1 MTRVRR
7 HDDHMR
13 DLLDAMGDVVAMFG
27 VDGTILAINEAG
39 AAQLGLPRD
48 ELIGRCN
55 YDLMPPEMAAC
66 RRQIA
71 DEVTR
76 SGQPRHFVDMAGGRY
91 QEHHLRP
98 LRDADGRVTRLAV
111 HVADV
116 TDLCRADRER
126 QAKSLELE
134 TIHAHVPVGILL
146 VDAERRVTK
155 ANQAVARLAGVPRED
170 IINRIGGA
178 ALGCLNH
185 LDDERGC
192 GYGPNCARCEL
203 RLALLHALEDGIIIN
218 ALPVA
223 LPVEGPAGREVK
235 NVLVSAAPV
244 TLDGRSQ
251 VLVSLQ
257 DITRLRQ
264 AEADV
269 AFKARVLDQ
278 IQDRVTVTD
287 MQGTVVYVNNAA
299 CRSLKKA
306 REELV
311 GQGVSRLGE
320 DAARGATHREI
331 VEGTLANGAWQ
342 GEVVNIAADGT
353 PALLHCR
360 TSLVHDEQGAPVGM
374 CGIATDI
381 TETRRR
387 EEQLRESE
395 RRFRRLHEQLPI
407 GYFGLDREGRYVDAN
422 PAWLNLLGLPREQ
435 VEGCRFTDLLDD
447 GHLERFAAART
458 RVQEGG
464 EQQIECEIRGGEGQP
479 VTVFCVGRGGLD
491 NHGEV
496 DVTHWVAADVSERRR
511 LESQLW
517 QAQKL
522 DALGRLAAGVSHD
535 FNNQLTVISG
545 YCDILLGQ
553 VTEESHLRPALGQ
566 IRRAAERASATTG
579 HLLSFS
585 RKRDLAPRE
594 VDLNNLVRE
603 LIHPVSKLIGETIR
617 VRMELSPRLRP
628 VCVDPGA
635 LQQAVI
641 NLIINAR
648 DAMPDG
654 GTLVLRTANR
664 PAPAAAPGTGL
675 VTLTVEDS
683 GHGISAGDLERVFE
697 PFFTTK
703 GEGRGTGL
711 GLPMVRGFAEQSG
724 GLVEI
729 QSRAGAGT
737 TATIAL
743 PATAGAGPPI
753 AQAAAA
759 GEPERL
765 AGRFLVVEDSEP
777 VRDLMGD
784 VLRRRG
790 AEVVMASSPEEAL
803 RLAACSPRFDVVVTD
818 IVMPGMRGDEMVSRL
833 VAAGRV
839 DRVVYMSG
847 YQDKRTVALQGPLL
861 SKPFA
866 VQELVDMVRSV
877 MQEPAAVA
885 ASGAP
890 GRQQ

>member
-1 MTRVRR
+1 MTSAR
-7 HDDHMR
+7 HDEDTMR
-13 DLLDAMGDVVAMFG
+13 DLLDAMSDAVALLG
-27 VDGTILAINEAG
+27 VDGTVLAINK
-39 AAQLGLPRD
+39 AAAARLGLPRE
-48 ELIGRCN
+48 ELVGRCS
-55 YDLMPPEMAAC
+55 YDLLPPAVAAS
-66 RRQIA
+66 RRA
-71 DEVTR
+71 VAEKAVRTGR
-76 SGQPRHFVDMAGGRY
+76 PLHFVDKAGGRCL
-91 QEHHLRP
+91 EHHVRP

-111 HVADV
+111 HISDV
-116 TDLCRADRER
+116 TERCRADRER
-126 QAKSLELE
+126 QAKSVELE

-146 VDAERRVTK
+146 VDPDRRVTK
-155 ANQAVARLAGVPRED
+155 ANEAVARMAGVPRGE

-192 GYGPNCARCEL
+192 GHGPNCARCEL
-203 RLALLHALEDGIIIN
+203 RLALLHAIEDGIVIN

-223 LPVEGPAGREVK
+223 LPVEGPNGRETMH
-235 NVLVSAAPV
+235 VLVSAAPI

-269 AFKARVLDQ
+269 AFKAMVLDQ

-287 MQGTVVYVNNAA
+287 MQGVVVYVNNAA
-299 CRSLKKA
+299 CRSLKKS
-306 REELV
+306 RDELV

-320 DAARGATHREI
+320 DASCGATQREM
-331 VEGTLANGAWQ
+331 VEGTIANGAWQ

-353 PALLHCR
+353 RAMLHCR
-360 TSLVHDEQGAPVGM
+360 TSLIRDDQGVPIGM

-381 TETRRR
+381 TEGKRR
-387 EEQLRESE
+387 EDQLRESE

-407 GYFGLDREGRYVDAN
+407 GYFGLDRDGCYVDAN
-422 PAWLNLLGLPREQ
+422 PAWLSLLGRVREQ
-435 VEGCRFTDLLDD
+435 VEGRRFTDLLHDR
-447 GHLERFAAART
+447 HLERFAAARS

-464 EQQIECEIRGGEGQP
+464 EEQIECEVRGADGKA
-479 VTVFCVGRGGLD
+479 VTVLCVGRGGLD
-491 NHGEV
+491 DQGGV
-496 DVTHWVAADVSERRR
+496 DVTHWVAADVSEQRR
-511 LESQLW
+511 LESQLR

-545 YCDILLGQ
+545 YCDMLLAQ
-553 VTEESHLRPALGQ
+553 VAEDSPLRPALGQ
-566 IRRAAERASATTG
+566 IRRATERASATTG

-585 RKRDLAPRE
+585 RKRDLEPRE
-594 VDLNNLVRE
+594 VDLNDILRE
-603 LIHPVSKLIGETIR
+603 LVHPVGKLIGETIR
-617 VRMELSPRLRP
+617 MRLELSPRLRP

-664 PAPAAAPGTGL
+664 LAAEPGAGM
-675 VTLTVEDS
+675 VTLSVADS
-683 GHGISAGDLERVFE
+683 GHGISDIDLEHVFE

-703 GEGRGTGL
+703 GEGQGTGL

-724 GLVEI
+724 GMVEI
-729 QSRAGAGT
+729 ETRQGTGT

-743 PATAGAGPPI
+743 PPSIPAATTTAPP
-753 AQAAAA
+753 AADSEC
-759 GEPERL
+759 GRL
-765 AGRFLVVEDSEP
+765 EGRILVVEDAES
-777 VRDLMGD
+777 VRDLVSD

-790 AEVVMASSPEEAL
+790 ADVVTASSPEEAL
-803 RLAACSPRFDVVVTD
+803 GLAAAGPRFDVVVTD
-818 IVMPGMRGDEMVSRL
+818 IVMPGMRGDEMASRL
-833 VAAGRV
+833 VEAGRV
-839 DRVVYMSG
+839 DKAVYMSG
-847 YQDKRTVALQGPLL
+847 YQDQRTVSLQGALL

-866 VQELVDMVRSV
+866 VQELVDMVQSV
-877 MQEPAAVA
+877 MRETVAVTTT
-885 ASGAP
+885 GTP
-890 GRQQ
+890 GRPQ

>member
-1 MTRVRR
+1 MTCARL

-13 DLLDAMGDVVAMFG
+13 DLLDAMGDAVALLG

-48 ELIGRCN
+48 ELIGRCC
-55 YDLMPPEMAAC
+55 YHLMPPEMAAC

-71 DEVTR
+71 EEVTR
-76 SGQPRHFVDMAGGRY
+76 TGQPRHFVDMAGGHY
-91 QEHHLRP
+91 QEHHVRP
-98 LRDADGRVTRLAV
+98 LRDVDGRVTRLAV

-126 QAKSLELE
+126 QVKSLELE

-146 VDAERRVTK
+146 LDSERRVTK
-155 ANQAVARLAGVPRED
+155 ANEAVARMAGAPREE
-170 IINRIGGA
+170 ILNRIGGA

-192 GYGPNCARCEL
+192 GHGPNCARCEL
-203 RLALLHALEDGIIIN
+203 RLALVHALENGIVIN

-223 LPVEGPAGREVK
+223 LPVEGPAGREIK
-235 NVLVSAAPV
+235 HVLVSAAPI
-244 TLDGRSQ
+244 TIDGRPQ

-257 DITRLRQ
+257 DITPLRQ

-269 AFKARVLDQ
+269 AFKAMVLDQ

-306 REELV
+306 REDLV
-311 GQGVSRLGE
+311 GRSVSGLGE
-320 DAARGATHREI
+320 DAARGATQREI
-331 VEGTLANGAWQ
+331 VEGTIANGAWQ
-342 GEVVNIAADGT
+342 GEVVNTAADGG
-353 PALLHCR
+353 AVLLHCR
-360 TSLVHDEQGAPVGM
+360 TSLIRDEQGAPIGM

-381 TETRRR
+381 TETKRR

-407 GYFGLDREGRYVDAN
+407 GYFGLDREGCYVDAN

-435 VEGCRFTDLLDD
+435 VEGSRFTDLLDD
-447 GHLERFAAART
+447 SHLERFAAARA

-464 EQQIECEIRGGEGQP
+464 EEQFECEIRGGDGRA
-479 VTVFCVGRGGLD
+479 VTFFCVGRGGLD
-491 NHGEV
+491 DQGGV

-511 LESQLW
+511 LEAQLR

-553 VTEESHLRPALGQ
+553 VPAESPLRPALGQ
-566 IRRAAERASATTG
+566 IRRATERASSTTG

-585 RKRDLAPRE
+585 RKRDLAPRD
-594 VDLNNLVRE
+594 VDLNDLLRD
-603 LIHPVSKLIGETIR
+603 LLHPVSKLIGETIR
-617 VRMELSPRLRP
+617 VRLELSPRLRT

-635 LQQAVI
+635 LQQAI
-641 NLIINAR
+641 FNLIINAR
-648 DAMPDG
+648 DSMPDG

-664 PAPAAAPGTGL
+664 PAPATAPGAGL

-683 GHGISAGDLERVFE
+683 GHGISDGDLEHVFE

-703 GEGRGTGL
+703 GEGQGTGL
-711 GLPMVRGFAEQSG
+711 GLPMVRGFAEQSSG
-724 GLVEI
+724 QVEI
-729 QSRAGAGT
+729 QSRPGVGT

-743 PATAGAGPPI
+743 PATA
-753 AQAAAA
+753 AA
-759 GEPERL
+759 GSPNEQAEAASEPERL
-765 AGRFLVVEDSEP
+765 AGRFLVVEDSES
-777 VRDLMGD
+777 VRDLVGD
-784 VLRRRG
+784 VLRRQG

-803 RLAACSPRFDVVVTD
+803 RLAASGARFDMVVTD

-847 YQDKRTVALQGPLL
+847 YHDKRTASMSGPLL

-866 VQELVDMVRSV
+866 VQELVDMVQNV

-890 GRQQ
+890 GRPL